1 VKAAVASPEP
11 EPKSE
16 LVTNVTAAAAQA
28 TPQNAP
34 VITDPSLSGG
44 QGGPVPLPM
53 VIPGT
58 AGMPATASVP
68 AVTSAA
74 PVPELLFSALNTS
87 WIEVRGSQNQLL
99 WNGVLNTGDS
109 KRLQA
114 PQPVSVVVG
123 RADAIQVSFKG
134 QPLDLIPHTKVNV
147 ARFEVKP

>member
-1 VKAAVASPEP
+1 
-11 EPKSE
+11 
-16 LVTNVTAAAAQA
+16 
-28 TPQNAP
+28 
-34 VITDPSLSGG
+34 
-44 QGGPVPLPM
+44 M

-58 AGMPATASVP
+58 AGMPAAASVP

-87 WIEVRGSQNQLL
+87 WIEVRDSQNQLL